1 MAFCLTATSLSAQG
15 DGQNEPLSA
24 IEWLSRSVEPTP
36 LYEPP
41 AVGDATS
48 PDVQVTPLDRPSKDP
63 IGLLSSDVTGLPA
76 TLWAASDEVVLV
88 DLVRAERIDTVP
100 ALQDF
105 LKVLMLAEA
114 DPPRGADGEGAL
126 FLARVDK
133 LLDMGALEPA
143 QALIEQAD
151 PDTAPLFR
159 RWFDVALLTGTEDY
173 ACDAM
178 RSTPAIAPTFSARI
192 FCLARTGDWPAAALS
207 LNTHRVL
214 GDINPQEEALLSR
227 FLDPELYE
235 GEPPLTPPARISPLT
250 FRMHAAIGEPL
261 ITATLPLAFSHADL
275 QPTTAWKAQLEAA
288 ERLARLGAIS
298 ENVLLKQYTARTP
311 AASGGIWDRAAA
323 IQRFDAAMAAN
334 DPARVART
342 LPEAWAAM
350 QQARVE
356 VQFAKLYG
364 AALQDVPLSGEA
376 AVIAFEVGLLS
387 PDYESVANAATGAG
401 FDPFLIGIAQGLPQE
416 VRATSPQAR
425 AIRNGFDNAPLPAAL
440 ESQVDAGQLGE
451 ALLRAVA
458 LFAEGAEGDLRS
470 VTDALLLFRAVGLED
485 VARRAALQ
493 LMLLDRRA

>member
-1 MAFCLTATSLSAQG
+1 MAFCLTGTFVSAQS
-15 DGQNEPLSA
+15 DGPSEPMSA
-24 IEWLSRSVEPTP
+24 IEWLSRSVEPIP

-48 PDVQVTPLDRPSKDP
+48 PNVQVTPLDRPSKDP
-63 IGLLSSDVTGLPA
+63 IGLLPSDVTGLPRS
-76 TLWAASDEVVLV
+76 LWAASDEAVLV
-88 DLVRAERIDTVP
+88 DLVRAERVDTVP

-133 LLDMGALEPA
+133 LLDLGALEPA

-178 RSTPAIAPTFSARI
+178 RSTPSIAPTFSARI

-261 ITATLPLAFSHADL
+261 ITANLPLAFSHADL
-275 QPTTAWKAQLEAA
+275 QPTTAWKSQLEAA

-298 ENVLLKQYTARTP
+298 ENVLLKFYTARTP

-334 DPARVART
+334 DPARIART
-342 LPEAWAAM
+342 LPDAWAAM
-350 QQARVE
+350 QQARAE
-356 VQFAKLYG
+356 VQFANLYG
-364 AALQDVPLSGEA
+364 EALQDIPLSGDA

-387 PDYESVANAATGAG
+387 PSYEAVANAATGAG

-416 VRATSPQAR
+416 VRVTAPQAR
-425 AIRNGFDNAPLPAAL
+425 AIQRGFENVPPPGEL
-440 ESQVDAGQLGE
+440 ESKVDQGQLGE
-451 ALLRAVA
+451 ALLRALA